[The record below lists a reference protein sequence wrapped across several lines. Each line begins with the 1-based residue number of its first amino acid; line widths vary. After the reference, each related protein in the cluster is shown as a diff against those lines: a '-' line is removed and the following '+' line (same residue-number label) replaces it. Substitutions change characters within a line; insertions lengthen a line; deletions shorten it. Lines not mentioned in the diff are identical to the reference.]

1 MGAFPLF
8 RLGRAS
14 TRGDSLAELRIV
26 VYGLIAA
33 ASPLAL
39 ASTLAVVRSRRGRL
53 NGVVFACAFLL
64 GGALVVGVVVALGSI
79 ALPNED
85 GKNTAAAVLELALGA
100 LALTAAWRVRHRVVL
115 REGEAAGRGRALL
128 ARLERLTPAVAF
140 VAGGLLGIGGPKRLT
155 ISIVAATTL
164 DAAGLATGAEVG
176 MVAVYVLLAGLLV
189 WGPVAVYVVAGSRSE
204 AWLESAETWMA
215 ENQQSFTTVTL
226 LVFGVF
232 LVVDGLVELV

>member
-1 MGAFPLF
+1 M
-8 RLGRAS
+8 
-14 TRGDSLAELRIV
+14 AELRIV

-64 GGALVVGVVVALGSI
+64 GGALVVALVLALGSI
-79 ALPNED
+79 TLPD
-85 GKNTAAAVLELALGA
+85 ASSRSTVAAVLELALGA
-100 LALTAAWRVRHRVVL
+100 LALGAAWRVRHRVAL

-155 ISIVAATTL
+155 ITIVAATTL
-164 DAAGLATGAEVG
+164 DAAGLATGQELG
-176 MVAVYVLLAGLLV
+176 MVALYVLLAGLLV
-189 WGPVAVYVVAGSRSE
+189 WVPVAVFVVAGARSE
-204 AWLESAETWMA
+204 AWLETAETWMA

-232 LVVDGLVELV
+232 LVTDGLVRLV